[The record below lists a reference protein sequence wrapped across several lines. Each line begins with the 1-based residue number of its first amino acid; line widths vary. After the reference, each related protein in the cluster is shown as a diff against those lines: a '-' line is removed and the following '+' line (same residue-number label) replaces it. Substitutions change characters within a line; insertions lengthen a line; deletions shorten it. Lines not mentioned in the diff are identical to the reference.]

1 MQVSILAS
9 CKFQRWRFV
18 DKESRRV
25 ANSAR
30 ISALKMTHAS
40 GASHIGSA
48 LSMIDIFSVIA
59 TEAPLATNG
68 QLGNEIII
76 SKGHAAAGAYA
87 VLAHSGYIS
96 LDILETYSSDASLL
110 GGHVTSA
117 HVPAINL
124 STGSLGHGLP
134 FSVGR
139 ALAKK
144 RMGVEGQS
152 FVIMSD
158 GECDEGSNWEAAL
171 LAGHLQLDNLSAVID
186 RNFLQ
191 SLGGTEDTVQLEPLA
206 EKWQAF
212 NWNVEVVDGHSHQ
225 ELHEAIFRKSGK
237 PMVTIANT
245 IKGYGVSFMQNSVNW
260 HYKSPS
266 TEDLSKA
273 LSELEKFSI

>member
-1 MQVSILAS
+1 MN
-9 CKFQRWRFV
+9 
-18 DKESRRV
+18 KESLRV
-25 ANSAR
+25 AHSAR
-30 ISALKMTHAS
+30 ISALRMTHSS

-48 LSMIDIFSVIA
+48 LSMIDIFSVIV
-59 TEAPLATNG
+59 TEVELATNAE
-68 QLGNEIII
+68 LGSEVII

-87 VLAHSGYIS
+87 VLAHAGYIS
-96 LDILETYSSDASLL
+96 LDILETYSSDSALL
-110 GGHVTSA
+110 GGHVTST
-117 HVPAINL
+117 HVPTINL

-144 RMGVEGQS
+144 RLGCAGQS

-171 LAGHLQLDNLSAVID
+171 LASHLQLDNLSVVID

-191 SLGGTEDTVQLEPLA
+191 SLRGTEDTVQLEPLA
-206 EKWQAF
+206 EKWRAF
-212 NWNVEVVDGHSHQ
+212 NWDVEVVDGHSHE
-225 ELHEAIFRKSGK
+225 ELHNAIFRKSGK
-237 PMVTIANT
+237 PMMTIANT

-273 LSELEKFSI
+273 LSELENFSK

>member
-1 MQVSILAS
+1 MS
-9 CKFQRWRFV
+9 
-18 DKESRRV
+18 KESHRV
-25 ANSAR
+25 AHSAR
-30 ISALKMTHAS
+30 ISTLKMTHAA
-40 GASHIGSA
+40 GASHIGSS

-59 TEAPLATNG
+59 TEALLATKG
-68 QLGNEIII
+68 ELGNEIII

-87 VLAHSGYIS
+87 VLAHTGYIS
-96 LDILETYSSDASLL
+96 LDLLDTYSCDASLL

-144 RMGVEGQS
+144 RMGLKGQS

-171 LAGHLQLDNLSAVID
+171 LASHLQLDNLSAIID

-191 SLGGTEDTVQLEPLA
+191 SLKGTEDTVQLEPLA

-212 NWNVEVVDGHSHQ
+212 NWDVEVVDGHTHQ
-225 ELHEAIFRKSGK
+225 ELHKAIFRKSGK
-237 PMVTIANT
+237 PMMTIANT

-266 TEDLSKA
+266 AEDLSKA
-273 LSELEKFSI
+273 LIELENFSK

>member
-1 MQVSILAS
+1 MS
-9 CKFQRWRFV
+9 
-18 DKESRRV
+18 KESHRV
-25 ANSAR
+25 AHSAR
-30 ISALKMTHAS
+30 ISTLKMTHAS
-40 GASHIGSA
+40 GASHIGSS

-59 TEAPLATNG
+59 TEALLATNG
-68 QLGNEIII
+68 ELGNEIII

-87 VLAHSGYIS
+87 VLAHTGYIS
-96 LDILETYSSDASLL
+96 LDLLDTYSCDASLL

-144 RMGVEGQS
+144 RVESKGQS

-171 LAGHLQLDNLSAVID
+171 LASHLQLDNLSVIID

-191 SLGGTEDTVQLEPLA
+191 SLKGTEDTVQLEPLA
-206 EKWQAF
+206 DKWKAF
-212 NWNVEVVDGHSHQ
+212 NWDIAVVNGHSHE
-225 ELHEAIFRKSGK
+225 ELREAIFRKSRK
-237 PMVTIANT
+237 PMLTIANT

-266 TEDLSKA
+266 AEDLSKA
-273 LSELEKFSI
+273 LSELENFSK